1 MGQKVVII
9 GGVAGGA
16 SCAARLRRLDEDAE
30 IVMLERGPYIS
41 YANCGLPYHVGEVIK
56 DRDELLLY
64 SPELMHERFG
74 IDVRVNN
81 EVIALDPAA
90 KTVTIKRVQT
100 GESYSE
106 TYDKLVISTGSNPLV
121 PPMTGIDHPNVMTL
135 WTVPDTDRVI
145 ETLKRTQA
153 KSAVVIGG
161 GFIGLEMAE
170 NLHALG
176 LKVSIVEMQNQVMA
190 PLDYEMSQMLHYNL
204 KQNGVDLYLGVG
216 SSSFEDKDGSVQVNL
231 TAGEPLV
238 ADLVILS
245 IGVRPN
251 SALAKAAGL
260 ELNARGGIVVNGRMQ
275 TSDPDIYAVGDVIEV
290 EDFIDKSRTMIPLAG
305 PANKQGR
312 IAADNIAGGN
322 TRYKGSQGSAVAKV
336 FDLTAAGTGH
346 NEKALQRRGM
356 VKDKDYKTLIITQNS
371 HAGYYPGAAPLTIKL
386 TFSPDGKKIFGAQ
399 IVGYD
404 MVDKRIDTLAVAI
417 RLGAGI
423 QDLTELDLAY
433 APPYS
438 SAKDPVNMA
447 GFTAENMLN
456 GYLRLSEWDA
466 LEKQPELAVL
476 DVREPE
482 EVAEYSI
489 PGAINIPLGSLRE
502 RLGEL
507 DKAKAYVVMCA
518 LGVRAYNAAKI
529 LQANGFDDVQV
540 YPSGAYF
547 YEMTH

>member
-100 GESYSE
+100 GETYSE

-371 HAGYYPGAAPLTIKL
+371 HAGYYPGAAP
-386 TFSPDGKKIFGAQ
+386 
-399 IVGYD
+399 
-404 MVDKRIDTLAVAI
+404 
-417 RLGAGI
+417 
-423 QDLTELDLAY
+423 
-433 APPYS
+433 
-438 SAKDPVNMA
+438 
-447 GFTAENMLN
+447 
-456 GYLRLSEWDA
+456 
-466 LEKQPELAVL
+466 
-476 DVREPE
+476 
-482 EVAEYSI
+482 
-489 PGAINIPLGSLRE
+489 
-502 RLGEL
+502 
-507 DKAKAYVVMCA
+507 
-518 LGVRAYNAAKI
+518 
-529 LQANGFDDVQV
+529 DD
-540 YPSGAYF
+540 
-547 YEMTH
+547 